1 MELIDL
7 SIIAHASKSSACFTK
22 GCVNMKKKKILQYIL
37 ALVVPDRFAAFSW
50 LVSFKSCNFTCG

>member
-22 GCVNMKKKKILQYIL
+22 GCVNMKKKKNSSVHLGSCRARQICSFQ
-37 ALVVPDRFAAFSW
+37 
-50 LVSFKSCNFTCG
+50 LVS